1 MSVNLDLKKNYAFR
15 QMALYTLASLA
26 LILSEFVLT
35 LRFAAGIVSSAVFV
49 ALFVL
54 QAAILLGVFII
65 MFHWVGKR
73 REAVFALI
81 AIPAATAFALF
92 LLPAHAPD
100 EAAHIAQT
108 VNLFA
113 RGTSG
118 HLVPE
123 MFPLESANYPGTY
136 AAAYAAVHSP
146 STWDDVYLCTRNLS
160 SYLPHLYLVPYIV
173 MGLGQ
178 ALNAPEYVVLL
189 AARVVNGLM
198 FVGIGYWV
206 VRTLP
211 FGKTPAIVYLL
222 NPILLQQAS
231 SLSADSLVIGINLAF
246 LAYFLR
252 CLKSGCENRRQVYLL
267 GGLTLL
273 SMLSKFAYAPLVLL
287 FMLFL
292 RHRASGKRLYA
303 LYAGIAGACMV
314 AAVFLIVFYHGSFM
328 PEAFEL
334 LRTPF
339 EFVKIFVKSIWVMG
353 TFWFESYA
361 GFNLGALNINPWRI
375 GCYLYMFVQVA
386 VLFYNDDAEEP
397 FLIFSDKLVIVII
410 SLVEFTLIMLTMRG
424 WTLTADNRSDII
436 MGVQGRYYLPFAL
449 LPMLC
454 LVKPAHPL
462 SKGRVLSVASAC
474 MTTVLAIDIMC
485 VIMAFLPY
493 SVA

>member
-1 MSVNLDLKKNYAFR
+1 MSVDLNLNNSHAFR
-15 QMALYTLASLA
+15 QMVLYILASLA
-26 LILSEFVLT
+26 LVVSEFALT
-35 LRFAAGIVSSAVFV
+35 LRFAAGLASSTAFV
-49 ALFVL
+49 CLFVL
-54 QAAILLGVFII
+54 LAAILLGLFIV
-65 MFHWVGKR
+65 MFRRVGKR
-73 REAVFALI
+73 REAVFALV
-81 AIPAATAFALF
+81 AIPAVTAFALF

-118 HLVPE
+118 HLVPKA
-123 MFPLESANYPGTY
+123 FSLTSADYPGTY

-146 STWDDVYLCTRNLS
+146 SAWDDVYLCTRNLS

-178 ALNAPEYVVLL
+178 LLSAPEYVTLL

-198 FVGIGYWV
+198 FAGIGYWV

-252 CLKSGCENRRQVYLL
+252 CLKSGCENRQQVFLL

-287 FMLFL
+287 FILFL
-292 RHRASGKRLYA
+292 RHRVSGKRLYV
-303 LYAGIAGACMV
+303 LYTGIAGACMV
-314 AAVFLIVFYHGSFM
+314 AAVFLITFYHGSFM

-339 EFVKIFVKSIWVMG
+339 EFVKIFVKSVWVMG

-375 GCYLYMFVQVA
+375 ACYLYMFVQVA

-397 FLIFSDKLVIVII
+397 FLVFSDKLVIVTI

-474 MTTVLAIDIMC
+474 MVVVLGIDIMC

>member
-1 MSVNLDLKKNYAFR
+1 
-15 QMALYTLASLA
+15 MALYTLASLA
-26 LILSEFVLT
+26 LVVSEFALT
-35 LRFAAGIVSSAVFV
+35 LRFAAGIASSTAFV
-49 ALFVL
+49 CLFVL
-54 QAAILLGVFII
+54 QAAILLGFFAV
-65 MFHWVGKR
+65 MFRRVGKR
-73 REAVFALI
+73 REAVFALV
-81 AIPAATAFALF
+81 AIPAVTAFALF

-118 HLVPE
+118 HLVPKA
-123 MFPLESANYPGTY
+123 FSLNSVDYPGTY

-146 STWDDVYLCTRNLS
+146 SAWDDVYLCTRDLS

-173 MGLGQ
+173 MGFGQ
-178 ALNAPEYVVLL
+178 VLSAPEYITLL

-211 FGKTPAIVYLL
+211 FGKTPAVVYLL

-252 CLKSGCENRRQVYLL
+252 CLKSGCENRQQVFLL

-273 SMLSKFAYAPLVLL
+273 AMLSKFVYAPLVLL

-292 RHRASGKRLYA
+292 RHRASGKRLYV

-314 AAVFLIVFYHGSFM
+314 AAVFLIAFYHGSFM

-339 EFVKIFVKSIWVMG
+339 EFVKIFVKSVWVMG

-375 GCYLYMFVQVA
+375 ACYLYMFVQVA
-386 VLFYNDDAEEP
+386 VLFYNDDAEES
-397 FLIFSDKLVIVII
+397 FLVFSDKLVIVTI

-474 MTTVLAIDIMC
+474 IAAVLVIDIMC

-493 SVA
+493 SIA